1 MNNREKFYESGDF
14 HLEFKGK
21 YLGCAQININLTP
34 ATLERRRD
42 GWLPP
47 LSKQVKSVHL
57 QVSAVLQNADIF
69 WDLIAGEQ
77 LELDDFA
84 DKLFESGAV
93 LRLFPVD
100 KRRRGY
106 EFEKAYIT
114 AARHTSGQRGQG
126 DSLKLDFVSE
136 FDKLEKCF
144 FKRIEAG
151 TLPAAVP
158 ARKTPDIKN
167 ISRNLINLLAE
178 KLGAIPDRTMCMDFF
193 GNNEKG
199 SFALKLKK
207 CSVWA
212 NNAPHILHYTLTA
225 RFLPEYRDAA
235 DAGLMACANFLHG
248 NDLEIPDCTVLTCS
262 VESLEFSNSRNSN
275 GVAIGNSVME
285 FTLQVF

>member
-1 MNNREKFYESGDF
+1 MNNIEKFYESGDF
-14 HLEFKGK
+14 YLEFKGK

-47 LSKQVKSVHL
+47 LSKQVKAVHL
-57 QVSAVLQNADIF
+57 RINAVLQNADTF
-69 WDLIAGEQ
+69 WDLIAGTQ

-106 EFEKAYIT
+106 EFEKVYIT
-114 AARHTSGQRGQG
+114 AANHTSAPKGQG
-126 DSLKLDFVSE
+126 DALKLEFVSE

-144 FKRIEAG
+144 FKRLEPG
-151 TLPAAVP
+151 SLPEAVP

-167 ISRNLINLLAE
+167 ISRNLIKLLAE

-199 SFALKLKK
+199 SFSLKLKK

-225 RFLPEYRDAA
+225 RFLPEYQDAA
-235 DAGLMACANFLHG
+235 DAGLMACADFLNG
-248 NDLEIPDCTVLTCS
+248 NDLEMADCSIFSCS
-262 VESLEFSNSRNSN
+262 VESLEFSGSRNSN
-275 GVAIGNSVME
+275 GAATGNTVME